1 MRLLFYASGR
11 FPDDQRWE
19 CDMGLHI
26 EIRSFYFLQDILSGL
41 HPHIVDVD
49 VDDREHGLQYLR
61 KREVVK
67 GNHLH
72 LLRDQD
78 SSVVQG
84 IHTTVG
90 DIIICTH

>member
-1 MRLLFYASGR
+1 MRLLFGASGR
-11 FPDDQRWE
+11 FPDDQGWE

-49 VDDREHGLQYLR
+49 IDDREHGLQYLR

-67 GNHLH
+67 SNHLH

-84 IHTTVG
+84 IHTAVG
-90 DIIICTH
+90 NIVVRTH

>member
-11 FPDDQRWE
+11 FPDDQGWE

-26 EIRSFYFLQDILSGL
+26 EIRSFDLLQNILPGL

-49 VDDREHGLQYLR
+49 IDDREHGLQYLR

-67 GNHLH
+67 SNHLH

-84 IHTTVG
+84 IHTAVG
-90 DIIICTH
+90 NIVVRTH